1 MGEKILGPRSM
12 ETDIPAMKLLA
23 KSLLYMEPEQ
33 TEFSPIIVHH
43 PFTTSGIVGLKD
55 AEGNLRIGNIVES
68 QEDRTEWQKQ
78 MEKIIDGSRNA
89 LSIYHLIEKPYVL
102 GFLKYAAPSLS
113 MADYSTI
120 LADAWIRSEQPNHDP
135 NLPQSR
141 LLAMFRAADPKL
153 LMDDEE
159 RERLHSL
166 ADVVT
171 VYRGVHSAKSDGVNA
186 MSWTLDKD
194 TAAWFA
200 NRYGRQGKVF
210 EAKIEKKH
218 ICALFLG
225 RNESEVIVD
234 PKCLTDITQVQEMNR
249 GMDDMI

>member
-1 MGEKILGPRSM
+1 MSVRHGAK
-12 ETDIPAMKLLA
+12 TDLPELKHLA

-55 AEGNLRIGNIVES
+55 PEGNLRIGNIMENP
-68 QEDRTEWQKQ
+68 EDRTEWQKQ
-78 MEKIIDGSRNA
+78 MEKIIDGSKNA

-113 MADYSTI
+113 KADYSSI

-159 RERLHSL
+159 RERLDSL
-166 ADVVT
+166 ENTVT
-171 VYRGVHSAKSDGVNA
+171 VYRGVHSAKSDGVCA

-200 NRYGRQGKVF
+200 SRYGRQGKVF

-234 PKCLTDITQVQEMNR
+234 PKYLTDVTQVQTMEQG
-249 GMDDMI
+249 GMKLEGSM

>member
-1 MGEKILGPRSM
+1 MNRPYGMKTNLPEL
-12 ETDIPAMKLLA
+12 KLLA

-33 TEFSPIIVHH
+33 TELSPLIVHH
-43 PFTTSGIVGLKD
+43 PFATSGIVGLRD
-55 AEGNLRIGNIVES
+55 GEGNLRIGNIVENP
-68 QEDRTEWQKQ
+68 EDRTEWQKQ
-78 MEKIIDGSRNA
+78 MEKIIDGSKNA

-102 GFLKYAAPSLS
+102 GFLKYAGPSLS
-113 MADYSTI
+113 KTDYSSI

-159 RERLHSL
+159 RERLDSL
-166 ADVVT
+166 EDTVT
-171 VYRGVHSAKSDGVNA
+171 VYRGVHSAKSDGVCA

-194 TAAWFA
+194 IAAWFA
-200 NRYGRQGKVF
+200 SRYGRQGKVF

-234 PKCLTDITQVQEMNR
+234 PKYLTDVTQVQEMKW
-249 GMDDMI
+249 GMDDMM